1 MEEKDKLGLL
11 IDMTEHPENY
21 TDEQL
26 QKLLED
32 EECRELYN
40 VIADVDSALMPQ
52 IEDDTEQSLL
62 AFEKNMHEH
71 HSFRNIAA
79 IAIGVLMISGLV
91 VAAIVTQINRSRRS
105 EQNLQTERPYASI
118 KDTKASPSAVQAD
131 SCAEKKPYWRF
142 ANTGNLIL
150 RRVVRSDTA
159 TILTFHIKMWSWR
172 LRDEAVLQA
181 GGRSYQLKW
190 KKELQKQDSL
200 VACFEPLPHGV
211 ETFDFTEGDDYNA
224 WRIYGIRC
232 GKPYPAATPQRTEP
246 MAVLRDGE
254 VSLGVVAE
262 INREVP
268 LMNFEPRCD
277 TAVVRGRI
285 LGYDRK
291 IMNGFSWISY
301 TNPLTG
307 ATDNKMS
314 MDTLGN
320 FEYKAYLPAPYTA
333 VFNVAG
339 IDFEPLMVPGD
350 TTWIDIDIQAYTN
363 SQIDERRDTF
373 SLRREGVT
381 LRGIYAPYEA
391 CQRTWKR
398 KSYPIASLAQDSS
411 LSFSIYAER
420 IWSDYL
426 QRKKE
431 TERRRDLTELQRN
444 FALLYCQA
452 NYLKQYY
459 NYDGYIWLVYKV
471 GLSAS
476 DSLARAKEKEAV
488 GRIIPKDPHSNELP
502 LIRTMLAPYFLSD
515 TNTLLP
521 YMEANVLTDNPFY
534 RWLLNLKKK
543 KTIAP

>member
-40 VIADVDSALMPQ
+40 IIADVDSTLMPQ
-52 IEDDTEQSLL
+52 MEDDTEQSLQR
-62 AFEKNMHEH
+62 FEKDMHRH

-79 IAIGVLMISGLV
+79 IGIGVLMISGLV
-91 VAAIVTQINRSRRS
+91 IAAIVTQIGRS
-105 EQNLQTERPYASI
+105 ERSGKGQQTERPYASI
-118 KDTKASPSAVQAD
+118 KAEKASPSVIQTD
-131 SCAEKKPYWRF
+131 SGTEKKPYWRF
-142 ANTGNLIL
+142 ANTGNVIL

-159 TILTFHIKMWSWR
+159 TILTFHIKTWSWR

-181 GGRSYQLKW
+181 GGKSYRLKW
-190 KKELQKQDSL
+190 KKELQAQDSL

-211 ETFDFTEGDDYNA
+211 ETFDFIEGDDFNA
-224 WRIYGIRC
+224 WCIYGIRS
-232 GKPYPAATPQRTEP
+232 GRPYPAAMPQRTEP
-246 MAVLRDGE
+246 VAVLRGNE
-254 VSLGVVAE
+254 VSLGEVGR
-262 INREVP
+262 IYREVP

-285 LGYDRK
+285 VGFDRR
-291 IMNGFSWISY
+291 IMNGFSWILY

-307 ATDNKMS
+307 AIDDKMC

-320 FEYKAYLPAPYTA
+320 FEYKAYLPAPYKA
-333 VFNVAG
+333 AFSVAG
-339 IDFEPLMVPGD
+339 INFEPLMVPGD
-350 TTWIDIDIQAYTN
+350 TTRIDIDIQAYTN
-363 SQIDERRDTF
+363 AQIDERSDTF
-373 SLRREGVT
+373 SLRREGIT
-381 LRGIYAPYEA
+381 LRGVYAPYEA
-391 CQRTWKR
+391 VMRTWR
-398 KSYPIASLAQDSS
+398 QKSYPISSLAQDSS
-411 LSFSIYAER
+411 LSFNIYAER
-420 IWSDYL
+420 VWSDYL

-459 NYDGYIWLVYKV
+459 SYDSYIWLVYKV
-471 GLSAS
+471 GLSVS

-488 GRIIPKDPHSNELP
+488 GRIIPRDPHANELP

-515 TNTLLP
+515 AEKWVP
-521 YMEANVLTDNPFY
+521 YMEANGLTDNPFY
-534 RWLLNLKKK
+534 RWLMDFKKK

>member
-21 TDEQL
+21 TDKQL

-40 VIADVDSALMPQ
+40 IIADVDSTLMPQ
-52 IEDDTEQSLL
+52 IEDETEQSLQR
-62 AFEKNMHEH
+62 FEKNMHRH

-79 IAIGVLMISGLV
+79 IGIGVLMISGLAI
-91 VAAIVTQINRSRRS
+91 AAIVTQMGRS
-105 EQNLQTERPYASI
+105 ERLGKEPQTERPYTSI
-118 KDTKASPSAVQAD
+118 KVTKASPSVIQAD
-131 SCAEKKPYWRF
+131 SGTEKKPYWRF
-142 ANTGNLIL
+142 ANTSSLIL

-159 TILTFHIKMWSWR
+159 TILTFHIKTWSWR
-172 LRDEAVLQA
+172 LCDEAVLQA
-181 GGRSYQLKW
+181 GGRSYHLKW
-190 KKELQKQDSL
+190 KKEHQAQDSL
-200 VACFEPLPHGV
+200 VACFEPLPYGV
-211 ETFDFTEGDDYNA
+211 ETFDFIEGDDYYA
-224 WRIYGIRC
+224 WRIYGIRS
-232 GKPYPAATPQRTEP
+232 GRPYLAATPQRTEP
-246 MAVLRDGE
+246 VAVLRGNE
-254 VSLGVVAE
+254 VSLGEVSQ

-268 LMNFEPRCD
+268 LMNFDPHCD

-301 TNPLTG
+301 INPLTE
-307 ATDNKMS
+307 ATDDKMC

-320 FEYKAYLPAPYTA
+320 FEYKVYLSAPYKA
-333 VFNVAG
+333 AFSIAG
-339 IDFEPLMVPGD
+339 INFEPLMVPGD

-363 SQIDERRDTF
+363 AQIDERRDTF

-391 CQRTWKR
+391 VMRTWKQE
-398 KSYPIASLAQDSS
+398 SYPIASLAQDSS
-411 LSFSIYAER
+411 LSFSVYAER
-420 IWSDYL
+420 VWSDYL

-444 FALLYCQA
+444 FALLYSQA

-476 DSLARAKEKEAV
+476 DSLARAKEKESA
-488 GRIIPKDPHSNELP
+488 GRIIPSDPHANELP

-515 TNTLLP
+515 TEKWLP
-521 YMEANVLTDNPFY
+521 YMEANGLIDNPFY
-534 RWLLNLKKK
+534 RWLLDLKKK
-543 KTIAP
+543 KTLAP